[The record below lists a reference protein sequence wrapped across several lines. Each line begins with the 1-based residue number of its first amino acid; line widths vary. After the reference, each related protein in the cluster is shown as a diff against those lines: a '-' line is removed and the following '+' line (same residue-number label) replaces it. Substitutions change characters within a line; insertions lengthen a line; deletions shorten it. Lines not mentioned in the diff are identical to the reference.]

1 MKSDD
6 EIWDE
11 LIDTRFSL
19 LALSSSRGRHQ
30 LQYLDMVTGWGE
42 DVVLRL
48 REGRVAGQTPGG
60 SPEGDDREDRRPW
73 NLALYSPARAGMRL
87 HA

>member
-6 EIWDE
+6 ETWDD

-19 LALSSSRGRHQ
+19 LALSSRRGRHQ

-42 DVVLRL
+42 DVAVRL
-48 REGRVAGQTPGG
+48 REAVAAF
-60 SPEGDDREDRRPW
+60 DRSE
-73 NLALYSPARAGMRL
+73 RA
-87 HA
+87 